1 MINQLIIVM
10 LHAQIQIFFQD
21 GVGGGGGSRDIYVC
35 RVLGGLGVGSDAY
48 FRLFYNAM
56 LRNVYIYVSL
66 VWIPPHG
73 FPLDKIMKL
82 DIYIITVIPSSP
94 KPMKNLNE
102 IINCYPFL
110 IKLPNFHPP

>member
-1 MINQLIIVM
+1 MRRFR
-10 LHAQIQIFFQD
+10 FFS
-21 GVGGGGGSRDIYVC
+21 GRGGGGVVRGICMFAGFWV
-35 RVLGGLGVGSDAY
+35 GLGLVLIPI
-48 FRLFYNAM
+48 FLVI
-56 LRNVYIYVSL
+56 LQCNVKKCVYLCIPGVDPP
-66 VWIPPHG
+66 PPHG

-94 KPMKNLNE
+94 KPMKNLND

>member
-1 MINQLIIVM
+1 MRRFR
-10 LHAQIQIFFQD
+10 FFSGRG

-56 LRNVYIYVSL
+56 FRNVYIYVSL
-66 VWIPPHG
+66 VWTPPHG

-110 IKLPNFHPP
+110 IKLQNFHPP

>member
-1 MINQLIIVM
+1 MRRFR
-10 LHAQIQIFFQD
+10 FFS
-21 GVGGGGGSRDIYVC
+21 GRGGRGWGGGWFEGCLCLPGF
-35 RVLGGLGVGSDAY
+35 GWVGSDAY

-66 VWIPPHG
+66 VWIPPHHG

>member
-1 MINQLIIVM
+1 MYPRC
-10 LHAQIQIFFQD
+10 
-21 GVGGGGGSRDIYVC
+21 GPPP
-35 RVLGGLGVGSDAY
+35 
-48 FRLFYNAM
+48 
-56 LRNVYIYVSL
+56 
-66 VWIPPHG
+66 PPHG

-94 KPMKNLNE
+94 KPMKNLYE

>member
-1 MINQLIIVM
+1 M
-10 LHAQIQIFFQD
+10 LHAQIQIFFRT
-21 GVGGGGGSRDIYVC
+21 GWGGGGWWFEGYLNYVC

-48 FRLFYNAM
+48 FLVI
-56 LRNVYIYVSL
+56 LQCNVKKCVYLCIPGVDP
-66 VWIPPHG
+66 PPHG

>member
-1 MINQLIIVM
+1 MFAGFWVGWGLVLM
-10 LHAQIQIFFQD
+10 PIFLVILQCNVKKCVYLCIP
-21 GVGGGGGSRDIYVC
+21 GVD
-35 RVLGGLGVGSDAY
+35 
-48 FRLFYNAM
+48 
-56 LRNVYIYVSL
+56 
-66 VWIPPHG
+66 PPHG

>member
-1 MINQLIIVM
+1 MRRFR
-10 LHAQIQIFFQD
+10 FFS
-21 GVGGGGGSRDIYVC
+21 GRGGGGGGGSRDINVC

-48 FRLFYNAM
+48 FLVILQCNDKKC
-56 LRNVYIYVSL
+56 VYLCIPGVDPPP
-66 VWIPPHG
+66 PPHG